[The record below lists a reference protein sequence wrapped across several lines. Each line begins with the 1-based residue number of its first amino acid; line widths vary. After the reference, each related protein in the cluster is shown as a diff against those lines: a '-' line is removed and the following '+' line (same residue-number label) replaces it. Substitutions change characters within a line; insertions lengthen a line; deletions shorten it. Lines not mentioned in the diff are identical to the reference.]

1 MKTDVQTLEA
11 KKAGTVDLADHIFG
25 LEPRADILHRMV
37 QWQLAKRQAGTHKT
51 KGRSEIN
58 RTKKKVYKQ
67 KGTGNAR
74 HGSRRPGIF
83 VGGGKAFGPVVRS
96 HAIDLP
102 KRVRA
107 LALRHALSSKV
118 KAAELV
124 VIDKTELSDPK
135 TKKLKAQFEKLGLEN
150 ALIIDGA
157 EVNKNFA
164 LAARSLIN
172 VDVLPV
178 QGINVYDIL
187 RRRKLVLT
195 KAAVEALEARFK

>member
-107 LALRHALSSKV
+107 LALRHALSSKAR
-118 KAAELV
+118 AAELV

>member
-1 MKTDVQTLEA
+1 LEA
-11 KKAGTVDLADHIFG
+11 DNAGSIELADHIFG
-25 LEPRADILHRMV
+25 LAPRADILHRMV

-51 KGRSEIN
+51 KTRSEIN
-58 RTKKKVYKQ
+58 RTGKKVYKQ

-83 VGGGKAFGPVVRS
+83 IGGGKAFGPVVRS
-96 HAIDLP
+96 HAIALP

-107 LALRHALSSKV
+107 LALKHALSSKA
-118 KAAELV
+118 KAEELV
-124 VIDKTELSDPK
+124 IIEKADLKDPK
-135 TKKLKAQFEKLGLEN
+135 TKSLRSVFDKLGLDN
-150 ALIIDGA
+150 ALIIDGT
-157 EVNKNFA
+157 EVNRNFA
-164 LAARSLIN
+164 LAARGLVDI
-172 VDVLPV
+172 DVLPV